1 MEVKTVEDT
10 RISVTDV
17 VTYASI
23 TAVLLAVVC
32 LPTVVYDWY
41 PRLLNTFLLVGVVG
55 LAGRSV
61 LAAVLSFRRP
71 STPELDC
78 DDDDLPPVSVVIPA
92 YNEEP
97 VLPDTIAACKAVD
110 YPAEKLEVVLCY
122 EADSTDRTGEICE
135 AAAAEDERFVAVRRD
150 EPGGGKAKA
159 VNYGLRYASHDII
172 ASIDADHKFEE
183 SAIRKAVAWFRSDED
198 IWCIKGRCFGD
209 NPDDSILALHATVER
224 HIAEKA
230 DLFARDVIGGFTI
243 FGGGQAFFRRAVFD
257 ELGDFD
263 EEVLVEDIDM
273 SAKIH
278 DAGKTLRMD
287 PSIITYEE
295 NPPTL
300 SAWWSQ
306 RKRWARGWMQV
317 AVRYLPVL
325 PRSKNVSTTAKLDSI
340 YTFCYAIVPAALVLT
355 VPLTLF
361 SFAPTLSTLT
371 YIPYSQAIWTF
382 LAAAPV
388 LVTGLV
394 FAQDY
399 RDGHSHQPRE
409 YLAAFTLWFY
419 LVAQTVVFVTAFI
432 EEFVLDKESVYVT
445 TSRSELP
452 ADD

>member
-23 TAVLLAVVC
+23 TAVILAVVF

-41 PRLLNTFLLVGVVG
+41 PRLLNTLLLVGVVG

-61 LAAVLSFRRP
+61 LAAVLSFRQP

-78 DDDDLPPVSVVIPA
+78 AEADLPPVSVVIPA

-122 EADSTDRTGEICE
+122 EADSTDRTEEICE
-135 AAAAEDERFVAVRRD
+135 AAAAEDDRFKAVRRD

-172 ASIDADHKFEE
+172 ASIDADHKFKPD
-183 SAIRKAVAWFRSDED
+183 AIRRAVAWFRSDDEV
-198 IWCIKGRCFGD
+198 WCVKGRCYGD
-209 NPDDSILALHATVER
+209 NPDDSMLALHATVER

-230 DLFARDVIGGFTI
+230 DLFARDVVGGFTI
-243 FGGGQAFFRRAVFD
+243 FGGGQAFFRRDVFD

-278 DAGKTLRMD
+278 AAGKTLRMD

-300 SAWWSQ
+300 DAWWSQ

-325 PRSKNVSTTAKLDSI
+325 PRSRNVSATAKLDAV
-340 YTFCYAIVPAALVLT
+340 YTFSYAIVPAALVMT
-355 VPLTLF
+355 VPLTLL
-361 SFAPTLSTLT
+361 SLAPGFSTLT
-371 YIPYSQAIWTF
+371 YVPYSQAIWTF
-382 LAAAPV
+382 LAVAPL

-394 FAQDY
+394 FAQDA

-445 TSRSELP
+445 TSRSEVP